1 MKYVLY
7 LLLFILKTSILYS
20 QSNQEVL
27 AKVGNKVITVEEFK
41 NRYEL
46 VPQINR
52 HYFDN
57 FSAREEL
64 LFTLIAE
71 NLFALEAENLGFDTL
86 KQLQAVYQ
94 PLKNMYVRDALYH
107 QEIKDSVFFDV
118 EKFNL
123 GMKLANIKCFVDYV
137 YTKDK
142 NKIFDAYNILSA
154 NSNFDSLVALLN
166 GVEYVAEPYEVPY
179 GKMYEHAEKAI
190 FNLNIN
196 AITEPIQSP
205 EGWYIFRLLKK
216 VPVSFED
223 HNKKVSSVKKI
234 VERRIEDSIFNS
246 YWSDFFSNQKVN
258 TDGNLF
264 WYLADK
270 LHEKIVE
277 IKNIEQI
284 KDGDK
289 IGLPDNFA
297 SSLSP
302 DSLSKIFIKFKTNP
316 VTLQQFLDE
325 FMFEGFYTTTTD
337 PKIIAGQLNSRVK
350 RQIELELL
358 SNEAYKKGLENL
370 PEVQLS
376 LDIWKDNYLAALYK
390 KYVVRNIPS
399 INEDV
404 KNFLNENSEMIFKD
418 NKVNIIEILTDSL
431 FIIEQALKFQNDENA
446 FREFAKQHTKRKWV
460 KENNGEFGLFSV
472 TQYGDIGK
480 IAESMEIGDV
490 YGPLETSDG
499 YSIFKLID
507 KRTDTL
513 ETTILTDELKK
524 KVQYN
529 RIVDALEEKVIELA
543 GKYNFSY
550 DEKLL
555 KSLNLLNAQMVVY
568 RYMGFG
574 GRITAFP
581 YSTPFYKWKEKL
593 EQIKKD
599 LL

>member
-52 HYFDN
+52 DYFDSFN
-57 FSAREEL
+57 AREEL
-64 LFTLIAE
+64 LYTLIAE

-94 PLKNMYVRDALYH
+94 PLKKMYVRDALYH
-107 QEIKDSVFFDV
+107 KEIKDSVFFDV
-118 EKFNL
+118 EKFNA

-142 NKIFDAYNILSA
+142 SKIIDAYNILSA
-154 NSNFDSLVALLN
+154 NSNFDSLVTLLKDL
-166 GVEYVAEPYEVPY
+166 EYVAEPYEVPY

-196 AITEPIQSP
+196 EITEPIQSP
-205 EGWYIFRLLKK
+205 EGWYIFRLLNK
-216 VPVSFED
+216 VSVSFQD
-223 HNKKVSSVKKI
+223 HNQKVSSVKKI

-246 YWSDFFSNQKVN
+246 YWSNFFKNQKVN

-277 IKNIEQI
+277 IKNIKQI

-289 IGLPDNFA
+289 IGLPDNFV

-302 DSLSKIFIKFKTNP
+302 DSLKKIFIKFGTNP

-325 FMFEGFYTTTTD
+325 FMFEGFYTTSTD

-370 PEVQLS
+370 PEVQSS
-376 LDIWKDNYLAALYK
+376 LDVWKDNYLATLYK
-390 KYVVRNIPS
+390 KNIVKNVS
-399 INEDV
+399 NKDEDV
-404 KNFLNENSEMIFKD
+404 KSFLNENSEMIFKD

-446 FREFAKQHTKRKWV
+446 FREFAKQHSKRKWV
-460 KENNGEFGLFSV
+460 RENNGEFGLFSV

-513 ETTILTDELKK
+513 ETTILTEELKK

-529 RIVDALEEKVIELA
+529 RIVDVLEEKVIELA